1 MKKIYLLALA
11 SVVMTFG
18 LTACSNDAEEIARSE
33 NEIRLISEITHSRVT
48 ALDYQSTQIAIG
60 QQVGVTIAGAQG
72 ELQNVA
78 WNVGKGGS
86 LTNTGNPAYWGD
98 GPITI
103 TAYHPYRQTLTG
115 TNHPFS
121 VSTDQSTDAGY
132 SNSDLLWTSTVASSA
147 DVPVNLTFVHLLS
160 KINVTLSS
168 DDIEDLSESTIS
180 ICGSKVTTTFNPLTG
195 SVSGASDIQEI
206 KASVTTEE
214 SYTASAIIVPQTI
227 EKGTKFI
234 KITRGSK
241 DFFYTLPDDMSYLPG
256 HSYHYRLKVEDSNI
270 ESPVEGEETEW

>member
-1 MKKIYLLALA
+1 MRFMT
-11 SVVMTFG
+11 SVVMASSFI
-18 LTACSNDAEEIARSE
+18 ACSNDAEDISISE
-33 NEIRLISEITHSRVT
+33 NEIRLTSEITPSRVT

-72 ELQNVA
+72 EHQNVS
-78 WNVGKGGS
+78 WNVGNDGA
-86 LTNTGNPAYWGD
+86 LTNTGNPTYWGD
-98 GPITI
+98 EPITI
-103 TAYHPYRQTLTG
+103 TAYHPYRQTWTG

-132 SNSDLLWTSTVASSA
+132 SNSDLLWTSMVASSA
-147 DVPVNLTFVHLLS
+147 DIPVNLTFVHLLS
-160 KINVTLSS
+160 KINVMLSS
-168 DDIEDLSESTIS
+168 DDIEDLSGSTIS
-180 ICGSKVTTTFNPLTG
+180 ICGTQITTTFNPMTG
-195 SVSGASDIQEI
+195 SVSGASDIHEI
-206 KASVTTEE
+206 KASVTAEE
-214 SYTASAIIVPQTI
+214 AYTASAIIVPQTI

-234 KITRGSK
+234 KITCGSK